1 MSNEK
6 LDILIEGVNEL
17 RLVVHALMDRQDELD
32 AKMDALTMEVHQLKA
47 DVAELKQDVAVLKQ
61 DVAELKQDVAVLK
74 QDVAVLKQDVAMLKQ
89 DVAELKEGQDRHE
102 RILETLALR
111 ALEWNNFRLDFIRKS
126 S

>member
-6 LDILIEGVNEL
+6 LDILIEGMNEL
-17 RLVVHALMDRQDELD
+17 RLVAHALMDRQDELD
-32 AKMDALTMEVHQLKA
+32 AKMEVLTMDVHQLKN
-47 DVAELKQDVAVLKQ
+47 DVAE
-61 DVAELKQDVAVLK
+61 
-74 QDVAVLKQDVAMLKQ
+74 LKQ

-111 ALEWNNFRLDFIRKS
+111 ALEWNNFRRDFIRKS

>member
-6 LDILIEGVNEL
+6 LDILVEGMNEL
-17 RLVVHALMDRQDELD
+17 RLIAHALIDRHDELD
-32 AKMDALTMEVHQLKA
+32 AKMEALTMDVHQLKA
-47 DVAELKQDVAVLKQ
+47 GVAELKQDVV
-61 DVAELKQDVAVLK
+61 
-74 QDVAVLKQDVAMLKQ
+74 
-89 DVAELKEGQDRHE
+89 ELKEGQDRHE

>member
-6 LDILIEGVNEL
+6 LDILIEGMNEL
-17 RLVVHALMDRQDELD
+17 RLVSHALMDRQDELD
-32 AKMDALTMEVHQLKA
+32 AKMEALTMDVHQLKN
-47 DVAELKQDVAVLKQ
+47 DVAE
-61 DVAELKQDVAVLK
+61 
-74 QDVAVLKQDVAMLKQ
+74 LKQ

-111 ALEWNNFRLDFIRKS
+111 ALEWNNFRRDFIRKS

>member
-6 LDILIEGVNEL
+6 LDILIEGMNEL
-17 RLVVHALMDRQDELD
+17 RLVAHALMDRQDEFD
-32 AKMDALTMEVHQLKA
+32 TKMEALTMHVHQLKA
-47 DVAELKQDVAVLKQ
+47 DVAE
-61 DVAELKQDVAVLK
+61 
-74 QDVAVLKQDVAMLKQ
+74 LKQ

>member
-6 LDILIEGVNEL
+6 LDILIEGMNEL
-17 RLVVHALMDRQDELD
+17 RLVAHALMDRQDELD
-32 AKMDALTMEVHQLKA
+32 AKMEALTMDVHQLKA
-47 DVAELKQDVAVLKQ
+47 DVAELKQDVA
-61 DVAELKQDVAVLK
+61 ELR
-74 QDVAVLKQDVAMLKQ
+74 
-89 DVAELKEGQDRHE
+89 EGQDRHE

>member
-6 LDILIEGVNEL
+6 LDILIEGMNEL
-17 RLVVHALMDRQDELD
+17 RLVAHALMDRQDELD
-32 AKMDALTMEVHQLKA
+32 AKMEALTLDVHQLKA
-47 DVAELKQDVAVLKQ
+47 DVAE
-61 DVAELKQDVAVLK
+61 
-74 QDVAVLKQDVAMLKQ
+74 LKQ

-111 ALEWNNFRLDFIRKS
+111 ALEWNNFRLDYIRKS

>member
-6 LDILIEGVNEL
+6 LDILIEGMNEL
-17 RLVVHALMDRQDELD
+17 RLVAHALMDRQDELD
-32 AKMDALTMEVHQLKA
+32 AKMEALTMEVHQLKN
-47 DVAELKQDVAVLKQ
+47 DVAE
-61 DVAELKQDVAVLK
+61 
-74 QDVAVLKQDVAMLKQ
+74 LKQ

-111 ALEWNNFRLDFIRKS
+111 ALEWNNFRRDFIRKS

>member
-6 LDILIEGVNEL
+6 LDILIEGMNEL
-17 RLVVHALMDRQDELD
+17 RLVAHALMDRQDELD
-32 AKMDALTMEVHQLKA
+32 AKMEALTMDVHQLKN
-47 DVAELKQDVAVLKQ
+47 DVAELKQDVA
-61 DVAELKQDVAVLK
+61 A
-74 QDVAVLKQDVAMLKQ
+74 LKQ

-111 ALEWNNFRLDFIRKS
+111 ALEWNNFRRDFIRKS

>member
-6 LDILIEGVNEL
+6 LDILVEGMNEL
-17 RLVVHALMDRQDELD
+17 RLIAHALIDRQDELD

-47 DVAELKQDVAVLKQ
+47 DVAELKQDVAMLKQ
-61 DVAELKQDVAVLK
+61 DVAELKQDI
-74 QDVAVLKQDVAMLKQ
+74 AMLKQ

>member
-6 LDILIEGVNEL
+6 LDILIEGMNEL
-17 RLVVHALMDRQDELD
+17 RLVAHALMDRQDELD
-32 AKMDALTMEVHQLKA
+32 AKMEALTMDVHQLKN
-47 DVAELKQDVAVLKQ
+47 DVAE
-61 DVAELKQDVAVLK
+61 
-74 QDVAVLKQDVAMLKQ
+74 LKQ

>member
-6 LDILIEGVNEL
+6 LDILIEGMNEL
-17 RLVVHALMDRQDELD
+17 RLVAHALMDRQDELD
-32 AKMDALTMEVHQLKA
+32 AKIDALTMDVHLLKA
-47 DVAELKQDVAVLKQ
+47 EVAE
-61 DVAELKQDVAVLK
+61 
-74 QDVAVLKQDVAMLKQ
+74 LKQ

>member
-6 LDILIEGVNEL
+6 LDILIEGMNEL
-17 RLVVHALMDRQDELD
+17 RSVAHALMDRQDELD
-32 AKMDALTMEVHQLKA
+32 AKMEALTLDVHQLKA
-47 DVAELKQDVAVLKQ
+47 DVAE
-61 DVAELKQDVAVLK
+61 
-74 QDVAVLKQDVAMLKQ
+74 LKQ

-111 ALEWNNFRLDFIRKS
+111 ALEWNNFRLDFLRKS

>member
-6 LDILIEGVNEL
+6 LDILIEGMNEL
-17 RLVVHALMDRQDELD
+17 RLVAHALMDRQDELD
-32 AKMDALTMEVHQLKA
+32 AKMEALTMDVHQLKA
-47 DVAELKQDVAVLKQ
+47 DVAELKQDVAILKQDVALLKQ
-61 DVAELKQDVAVLK
+61 DVAELR
-74 QDVAVLKQDVAMLKQ
+74 
-89 DVAELKEGQDRHE
+89 EGQDRHE

>member
-6 LDILIEGVNEL
+6 LDILVEGMNEL
-17 RLVVHALMDRQDELD
+17 RLVAHALMDRQDEFD
-32 AKMDALTMEVHQLKA
+32 AKMEALTMDVHQLKA
-47 DVAELKQDVAVLKQ
+47 DVAE
-61 DVAELKQDVAVLK
+61 
-74 QDVAVLKQDVAMLKQ
+74 LKQ